1 MMANGCLIGAI
12 IDHRRREGAHGM
24 TTTWSCGG
32 VDVDGV
38 GGVSGVSVDA
48 CRFLDVLLFGD
59 FLEHVEFRSWGFS
72 GVGGS

>member
-1 MMANGCLIGAI
+1 MVVVG
-12 IDHRRREGAHGM
+12 RR
-24 TTTWSCGG
+24 GG

>member
-1 MMANGCLIGAI
+1 MVVVEESMLMGSV
-12 IDHRRREGAHGM
+12 E
-24 TTTWSCGG
+24 
-32 VDVDGV
+32 V